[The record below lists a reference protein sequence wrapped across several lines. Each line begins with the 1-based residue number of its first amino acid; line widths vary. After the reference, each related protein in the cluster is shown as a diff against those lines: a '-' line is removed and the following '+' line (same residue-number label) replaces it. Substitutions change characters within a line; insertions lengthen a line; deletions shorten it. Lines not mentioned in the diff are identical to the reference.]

1 MHWHSWNQFSGEG
14 TVTDTNMRSI
24 ADALV
29 STGMAHAGYDTVNV
43 VCNGWGPRDPITHRF
58 TENKAKW
65 PTGMAGLGKYLHAK
79 GLKMGCY
86 TAPGLHNCCGEP
98 GSLGFENIDAEFF
111 AEIGCDHIMS
121 DYCQPYIDPA
131 TSKAAYAKLGA
142 AIANSSN
149 PNMIYGVWHTGFG
162 KSWKWYQDV
171 GGHYTRVVTDMSN
184 WWDRGAPTN
193 QPGSVLKNFDVAM
206 SVPGIQD
213 YTVPGHYTFLDNMV
227 VGVKPGGHAC
237 AGPGLN
243 MEEARSHMTMW
254 VMAASP
260 LLTNNDV
267 RVMSD
272 DILEI
277 LTNPE
282 VLAVHKDPLTKMA
295 SRIDVGGGVNEPH
308 TASLDVTW
316 SSYGKPLADGST
328 AVMVLNRDT
337 VARNITVALEDI
349 GDPFV
354 THYAIRD
361 LWARTN
367 LSSTPVVA
375 TMGYQSFNHVN
386 AMKLEV
392 PSHGVRLLRMWPLA
406 PLPPPPL
413 PPPPPPPSPPGPRAC
428 PADFVAHASGYW
440 HNTNPCPNNVFS
452 NCTED
457 HVNSTA
463 ILCAHK
469 CRTAAGCVG
478 FELPSQSDIPSCF
491 IFLNTLAAPFTP
503 YAGALTCTRN

>member
-1 MHWHSWNQFSGEG
+1 MPLRPHHNFTMSSCRTRLLISFNIFKKK
-14 TVTDTNMRSI
+14 TLFTKKPNPPPPKKKTN
-24 ADALV
+24 
-29 STGMAHAGYDTVNV
+29 
-43 VCNGWGPRDPITHRF
+43 
-58 TENKAKW
+58 K
-65 PTGMAGLGKYLHAK
+65 
-79 GLKMGCY
+79 
-86 TAPGLHNCCGEP
+86 
-98 GSLGFENIDAEFF
+98 
-111 AEIGCDHIMS
+111 
-121 DYCQPYIDPA
+121 
-131 TSKAAYAKLGA
+131 
-142 AIANSSN
+142 
-149 PNMIYGVWHTGFG
+149 
-162 KSWKWYQDV
+162 
-171 GGHYTRVVTDMSN
+171 
-184 WWDRGAPTN
+184 
-193 QPGSVLKNFDVAM
+193 
-206 SVPGIQD
+206 
-213 YTVPGHYTFLDNMV
+213 
-227 VGVKPGGHAC
+227 
-237 AGPGLN
+237 
-243 MEEARSHMTMW
+243 
-254 VMAASP
+254 
-260 LLTNNDV
+260 
-267 RVMSD
+267 
-272 DILEI
+272 
-277 LTNPE
+277 
-282 VLAVHKDPLTKMA
+282 
-295 SRIDVGGGVNEPH
+295 
-308 TASLDVTW
+308 
-316 SSYGKPLADGST
+316 
-328 AVMVLNRDT
+328 VLNRDT

-452 NCTED
+452 NCIED

-463 ILCAHK
+463 ILCARK
-469 CRTAAGCVG
+469 CRAAAGCVG